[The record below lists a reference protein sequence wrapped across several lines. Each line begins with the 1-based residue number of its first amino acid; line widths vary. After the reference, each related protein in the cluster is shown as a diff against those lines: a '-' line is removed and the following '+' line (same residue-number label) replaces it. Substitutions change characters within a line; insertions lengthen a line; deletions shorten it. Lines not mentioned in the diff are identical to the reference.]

1 MRLKLH
7 PPDLQNLADDRVD
20 CPVCNGTGAV
30 GLGDGPPDVESTD
43 ECDNCEGKGT
53 VIRPTGRKTL
63 SHSSI
68 GTQLACLR
76 RFGYAY
82 EDRLEL
88 IARPAALSL
97 GAAFAKAI
105 EHGDPGIGM
114 QALAAEREV
123 HDQEDHDRL
132 AKDMAV
138 VGGAAKA
145 YLDRYRDYAQVY
157 DAGLMA
163 NEVEYLVRLRNP
175 ETGHYSNTFDLHG
188 RADGVIDHGDFL
200 ELIEDKLVGALTAQM
215 VKRVRLDRQVS
226 LESYALWRIT
236 GKPVRKIRYRHTR
249 KPSIKQRQNESVE
262 DFCQRVLE
270 DYESRPDFYLHE
282 ETTYRDADDLLLIEQ
297 ELWSWAKQ
305 RREAMRDSI
314 WPRNVASCDDYGGC
328 AFLPSARLAPTRCRT
343 PWRSTGP
350 SPKGSRDQDGTTPAD
365 GLPEAGAQAGP
376 PRSGRTANNIALRAG
391 LPNGQYIGRC
401 LDRLREK
408 GYIETDAEPQE
419 VDGKARGGKWV
430 RARG

>member
-1 MRLKLH
+1 MKLH
-7 PPDLQNLADDRVD
+7 PPDDRVD

-123 HDQEDHDRL
+123 HDQEDQDRL

-145 YLDRYRDYAQVY
+145 YLDRYGRDTDPRVSTEY
-157 DAGLMA
+157 
-163 NEVEYLVRLRNP
+163 EYLVRLRNP
-175 ETGHYSNTFDLHG
+175 ETGHGSNTFDLHG

-249 KPSIKQRQNESVE
+249 KPSIKQRQNESVD

-270 DYESRPDFYLHE
+270 DYEARPDFYLHE

-328 AFLPSARLAPTRCRT
+328 AYLVPPALHRSAPTRWTTRS
-343 PWRSTGP
+343 RSTG
-350 SPKGSRDQDGTTPAD
+350 SS
-365 GLPEAGAQAGP
+365 
-376 PRSGRTANNIALRAG
+376 RSGWRDRPACVDPTSHRRQGALSHGA
-391 LPNGQYIGRC
+391 
-401 LDRLREK
+401 
-408 GYIETDAEPQE
+408 
-419 VDGKARGGKWV
+419 
-430 RARG
+430 

>member
-1 MRLKLH
+1 MSTLGATSPMRLH

-105 EHGDPGIGM
+105 EHGDPGIGI

-123 HDQEDHDRL
+123 HDQEDHDWL

-145 YLDRYRDYAQVY
+145 YLDRYRQP
-157 DAGLMA
+157 AGKWQGFNIVTDPSAEGVGALLP
-163 NEVEYLVRLRNP
+163 EKEYLVRLRNP

-249 KPSIKQRQNESVE
+249 KPSIKQKQNESVE

-314 WPRNVASCDDYGGC
+314 WPRNVASCDDWGGC
-328 AFLPSARLAPTRCRT
+328 QFLPLCTARPDEMNDALALYRT
-343 PWRSTGP
+343 
-350 SPKGSRDQDGTTPAD
+350 K
-365 GLPEAGAQAGP
+365 PE
-376 PRSGRTANNIALRAG
+376 RIS
-391 LPNGQYIGRC
+391 
-401 LDRLREK
+401 
-408 GYIETDAEPQE
+408 
-419 VDGKARGGKWV
+419 
-430 RARG
+430 

>member
-1 MRLKLH
+1 VQLH

-76 RFGYAY
+76 RFGFAY

-97 GAAFAKAI
+97 GAAFAKAL

-123 HDQEDHDRL
+123 HDQEDHDWL

-145 YLDRYRDYAQVY
+145 YIDRYGEEAVMGFVTGPGTRSYAR
-157 DAGLMA
+157 
-163 NEVEYLVRLRNP
+163 EVEYLVRLRNP
-175 ETGHYSNTFDLHG
+175 ETGHGSNTFDLHG

-200 ELIEDKLVGALTAQM
+200 ELVEDKLVGALTAQM

-249 KPSIKQRQNESVE
+249 KPSIKQRQNESVD
-262 DFCQRVLE
+262 DFCQRVLD

-282 ETTYRDADDLLLIEQ
+282 EVTFRDADDLLLIEQ

-328 AFLPSARLAPTRCRT
+328 AFLPLCTARPDEMQDALALYRT
-343 PWRSTGP
+343 KLERIS
-350 SPKGSRDQDGTTPAD
+350 
-365 GLPEAGAQAGP
+365 
-376 PRSGRTANNIALRAG
+376 
-391 LPNGQYIGRC
+391 
-401 LDRLREK
+401 
-408 GYIETDAEPQE
+408 
-419 VDGKARGGKWV
+419 
-430 RARG
+430 

>member
-1 MRLKLH
+1 
-7 PPDLQNLADDRVD
+7 
-20 CPVCNGTGAV
+20 
-30 GLGDGPPDVESTD
+30 
-43 ECDNCEGKGT
+43 
-53 VIRPTGRKTL
+53 
-63 SHSSI
+63 
-68 GTQLACLR
+68 
-76 RFGYAY
+76 
-82 EDRLEL
+82 
-88 IARPAALSL
+88 
-97 GAAFAKAI
+97 FAKAI
-105 EHGDPGIGM
+105 EHGGRGIGM

-145 YLDRYRDYAQVY
+145 YLDRYRQPVGGWQGFYIVTDPGAEGVG
-157 DAGLMA
+157 ALLP
-163 NEVEYLVRLRNP
+163 EKEYLVRLRNP

-249 KPSIKQRQNESVE
+249 QPSIKQKQNESVE

-297 ELWSWAKQ
+297 ELWSWAK
-305 RREAMRDSI
+305 
-314 WPRNVASCDDYGGC
+314 
-328 AFLPSARLAPTRCRT
+328 
-343 PWRSTGP
+343 
-350 SPKGSRDQDGTTPAD
+350 
-365 GLPEAGAQAGP
+365 
-376 PRSGRTANNIALRAG
+376 
-391 LPNGQYIGRC
+391 
-401 LDRLREK
+401 
-408 GYIETDAEPQE
+408 
-419 VDGKARGGKWV
+419 
-430 RARG
+430 

>member
-1 MRLKLH
+1 MKLH

-43 ECDNCEGKGT
+43 GCDNCEGKGT

-123 HDQEDHDRL
+123 HDQEDQDRL

-145 YLDRYRDYAQVY
+145 YLDRYGRDTDPRVSTEY
-157 DAGLMA
+157 
-163 NEVEYLVRLRNP
+163 EYLIRLRNP
-175 ETGHYSNTFDLHG
+175 ETGHGSNTFDLHG

-249 KPSIKQRQNESVE
+249 KPSIKQRQNESVD

-270 DYESRPDFYLHE
+270 DYEARPDFYLHE
-282 ETTYRDADDLLLIEQ
+282 ETTYRDADDLLLIER

-328 AFLPSARLAPTRCRT
+328 AYLEICTARPDQMSDALALYRVC
-343 PWRSTGP
+343 
-350 SPKGSRDQDGTTPAD
+350 
-365 GLPEAGAQAGP
+365 PEK
-376 PRSGRTANNIALRAG
+376 LRA
-391 LPNGQYIGRC
+391 
-401 LDRLREK
+401 
-408 GYIETDAEPQE
+408 
-419 VDGKARGGKWV
+419 
-430 RARG
+430 